1 MAGAQGDALP
11 RGTAVDAP
19 SSHWQLIP
27 SLALPTA
34 QDAHPTLTF
43 PAIFGGLQATA
54 QLKTRL
60 PTCRLWYTQH
70 LQIPVQK
77 TGKTPQIPQ
86 WLSRGPGHHLLCS
99 HCSEH
104 LDACL
109 DLGTTGHLCQQLS
122 VPLWGSVGSQCQGVS
137 ANHQVQ
143 LISSLRNQG
152 NSQTAVK
159 VSRPD
164 AVYLPGWI

>member
-1 MAGAQGDALP
+1 M
-11 RGTAVDAP
+11 AVDAP
-19 SSHWQLIP
+19 SSRRQLVP
-27 SLALPTA
+27 PPALLTA
-34 QDAHPTLTF
+34 RDAHPAPTF
-43 PAIFGGLQATA
+43 PEIFGGLQATA
-54 QLKTRL
+54 QLKTHL
-60 PTCRLWYTQH
+60 PACRLWYTQH

-86 WLSRGPGHHLLCS
+86 WLSRGPGLCS
-99 HCSEH
+99 RCSER

-109 DLGTTGHLCQQLS
+109 DLGAAGHLCRQLS
-122 VPLWGSVGSQCQGVS
+122 VPLRGSVGSQCQGVS

-159 VSRPD
+159 VSRSD

>member
-1 MAGAQGDALP
+1 MPCHGGGCGCSFLP
-11 RGTAVDAP
+11 SA
-19 SSHWQLIP
+19 
-27 SLALPTA
+27 
-34 QDAHPTLTF
+34 AHPITGAAHGPRCASSSSL
-43 PAIFGGLQATA
+43 PSNIWRSPGS
-54 QLKTRL
+54 LKTHL

-77 TGKTPQIPQ
+77 TGKPPQIPQ
-86 WLSRGPGHHLLCS
+86 RLSRGPRHRLLCS
-99 HCSEH
+99 CCSER
-104 LDACL
+104 LDARL
-109 DLGTTGHLCQQLS
+109 HLGAVGHLRRQLS
-122 VPLWGSVGSQCQGVS
+122 VPLQGSVGSQRQGVS

-159 VSRPD
+159 VSRSD